1 MIKANELRVGNWI
14 TSQYK
19 EKPFKVT
26 GGLIAA
32 MDDGMD
38 EYSLEGIPL
47 TPEILG
53 RAGFEEIYK
62 SPMHTTFY
70 KDKIS
75 YYFWHKTN
83 KQYADMGGN
92 QYDHIKHLH
101 QLQNLYFALTGEELT
116 LDLCTN
122 A

>member
-47 TPEILG
+47 TWEIFEKCG
-53 RAGFEEIYK
+53 FIEKRTKWRAMYK
-62 SPMHTTFY
+62 KSDVTIDVSNIGGITFY
-70 KDKIS
+70 YLFGRHGVIVVS
-75 YYFWHKTN
+75 Y
-83 KQYADMGGN
+83 
-92 QYDHIKHLH
+92 LH